1 MKLTFKRLGAYI
13 IDILIVSV
21 ISAILSNIGTI
32 NYQLDKY
39 VDTYDKVFELTE
51 KLENK
56 EIKEKEYEKQMK
68 NLTYKLDKNSTITS
82 IISIA
87 CLIGYFGIF
96 QYSSNG
102 RTLGKRIFKLQ
113 IVKNKEGNLNL
124 INYLLRSLIL
134 NNIVFIIARLIL
146 IYTLTKN
153 TYMNVYNYIT
163 NIQAIFQLLIIV
175 SILMSKEGRGIHDFI
190 AGTKVIDLKETDEFS
205 KGTKKKVIEGEII
218 K

>member
-146 IYTLTKN
+146 IYTL
-153 TYMNVYNYIT
+153 ISW
-163 NIQAIFQLLIIV
+163 I
-175 SILMSKEGRGIHDFI
+175 S
-190 AGTKVIDLKETDEFS
+190 
-205 KGTKKKVIEGEII
+205 
-218 K
+218 

>member
-134 NNIVFIIARLIL
+134 NNIIFIIARLIL

-163 NIQAIFQLLIIV
+163 NIQAIFQLLIIL
-175 SILMSKEGRGIHDFI
+175 SRLMSKEGRGIHDFI

>member
-68 NLTYKLDKNSTITS
+68 NLTYKLDKF
-82 IISIA
+82 
-87 CLIGYFGIF
+87 L
-96 QYSSNG
+96 
-102 RTLGKRIFKLQ
+102 
-113 IVKNKEGNLNL
+113 
-124 INYLLRSLIL
+124 
-134 NNIVFIIARLIL
+134 
-146 IYTLTKN
+146 
-153 TYMNVYNYIT
+153 
-163 NIQAIFQLLIIV
+163 
-175 SILMSKEGRGIHDFI
+175 
-190 AGTKVIDLKETDEFS
+190 
-205 KGTKKKVIEGEII
+205 
-218 K
+218 